1 MFYMKTIYILILCVL
16 FVSCKKETETTIYKN
31 LIIKDNITFATGFSS
46 MVKFRGVIKENNQ
59 ELIYFADPVSA
70 KTIKFF
76 TLNGVLTDS
85 ISLKELSVLGINA
98 DQLIIK
104 SKDSIIAIGFN
115 EMYLLNRKGNILKT
129 IYLKRISNE
138 GDKYTF
144 MYPKINSFN
153 NNLNEILFFCD
164 WRKNLYKDYNHYY
177 EGAFYKPKVLKIT
190 NPLDTVKS
198 VYQYGDIFYK
208 NISDLPKVYFENPTL
223 SIYKDR
229 FYMMSSYSNVL
240 FVYDLATMKKIR
252 ETKIASNF
260 TPIGVVP
267 FTISNNKPYYTSNEY
282 HKLHLKYGFNRY
294 IFLNNKN
301 IYLLNYLKYNNGDID
316 IMKRPFSILKLNHN
330 LETVGELAFQDL
342 VYRGGSFLVTE
353 KGILLENNNLSDYE
367 KNTYTLFNF

>member
-70 KTIKFF
+70 KKIKFF

-85 ISLKELSVLGINA
+85 ISLKELSLLGVET
-98 DQLIIK
+98 DQLIVK
-104 SKDSIIAIGFN
+104 SKDSILAIGFN

-129 IYLKRISNE
+129 IYLKRINSD

-144 MYPKINSFN
+144 MYPKINSFY

-164 WRKNLYKDYNHYY
+164 WKKNLHKDYNHYY

-190 NPLDTVKS
+190 KPLDTLKS
-198 VYQYGDIFYK
+198 TYQYGDVFYK
-208 NISDLPKVYFENPTL
+208 NISNNPKTFFEIPTI

-229 FYMMSSYSNVL
+229 FYMMSSYSNML
-240 FVYDLATMKKIR
+240 FVYDLVTMKKIR
-252 ETKIASNF
+252 EIEIASNY
-260 TPIGVVP
+260 TPIGVSP
-267 FTISNNKPYYTSNEY
+267 FIISDNKPYYTSNEY

-330 LETVGELAFQDL
+330 LETVGELPFQDL